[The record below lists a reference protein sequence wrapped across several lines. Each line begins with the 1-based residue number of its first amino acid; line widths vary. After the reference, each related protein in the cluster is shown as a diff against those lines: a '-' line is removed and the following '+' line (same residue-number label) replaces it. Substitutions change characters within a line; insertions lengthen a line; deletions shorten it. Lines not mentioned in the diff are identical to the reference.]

1 MARVIEQTVVVR
13 LSKLVRDNDLD
24 MVSIVNED
32 MVKNIEEAVQN
43 LVSDIVIVEAEEKV

>member
-1 MARVIEQTVVVR
+1 MARIIEQTVVVR
-13 LSKLVRDNDLD
+13 LSKLVRDNDID

-32 MVKNIEEAVQN
+32 MVKTIEEAVQN